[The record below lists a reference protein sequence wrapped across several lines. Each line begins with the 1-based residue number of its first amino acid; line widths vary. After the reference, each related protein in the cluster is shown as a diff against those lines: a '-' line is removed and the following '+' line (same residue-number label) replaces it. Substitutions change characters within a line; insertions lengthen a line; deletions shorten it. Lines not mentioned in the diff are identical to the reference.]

1 MNDNLIV
8 GGMDGAVGSVVF
20 NPDAGYGIV
29 TSSGTVATIGA
40 VGSSATTASTLTIK
54 AGNPEAVLDKWQMSS
69 FVIDHKVS
77 EVEMMKL
84 REVKPDYA
92 DDIKENIAKNLARDI
107 SKKVT
112 YTKKKLP
119 DEDTHHF
126 IGRVWCFTTDELK
139 QLIEDA
145 RNV

>member
-1 MNDNLIV
+1 MNDDILN
-8 GGMDGAVGSVVF
+8 MPMNS
-20 NPDAGYGIV
+20 GYGIV
-29 TSSGTVATIGA
+29 TSSGTISTIGT
-40 VGSSATTASTLTIK
+40 ATTASTLTIK

-145 RNV
+145 RNA